1 MLSNRTPALRGLVAL
16 LTVLA
21 LPGCSLFS
29 SPEPP
34 TPPGGSNAAA
44 APNGQ
49 SGRPGS
55 RGGGGNGGPK
65 DYDEVITEEAETRE
79 GMFIT
84 HRIDDDLFF
93 EIPGDEFGTEMML
106 IARAVEST
114 LQNPAGFFGGG
125 ARLVVQWEKHGDHVV
140 LRERSHRLKAD
151 PDDNIIRQVQGF
163 QNGPVLARFS
173 VEAYNPEDSA
183 AVVDVS
189 SLFLTAN
196 RDLGS
201 IEGVQRDRSWIEHVS
216 AFPRNIEVEATQT
229 GRARPPGSPPSV
241 QPTTQTVRVHWSMLK
256 LPDEVMMPRY
266 ADSRVGYIS
275 TSFYDFSSREHESE
289 MKRIIHRFNLQPSDT
304 AAFRRGELVDPVEP
318 IIYYIDPATPEWM
331 KPWVK
336 VGVDKWQSAF
346 EEAGFSNAIRGE
358 YAPEDDPDWS
368 IYDLRHSIIY
378 WRPSTVANATGGQI
392 VDPRSGEI
400 LKGEVNMYH
409 NIMDLQRRW
418 YFVQVSPLD
427 ERAQQLPLPDSLM
440 GRLVEYVVTHEIGH
454 SIGFP
459 HNMKASAMYPAD
471 SLRSR
476 DFLERMGG
484 HVATLMDY
492 SRFNYVAQPEDDI
505 PPELLIPQVGP
516 YDEYAVRWGYRPILD
531 AATPDEE
538 LATLDAW
545 AREQD
550 DTPWFR
556 FSTSDSP
563 NDPENLTEAVG
574 DADAVQSTTYG
585 LMNLERVMDNLL
597 YATEQPG
604 EDYSLMEGMYGEV
617 VGQWGRYMR
626 HVAALIGGA
635 VTQEKY
641 GTGPRFEPVSE
652 ERQREAMDF
661 LAENAFQ
668 VPEMLLDEEVLWRI
682 EARGAVDRIRN
693 AQTGLFGSLLQ
704 PAKLNTLVEYEALT
718 GGETYTLSEY
728 MNDMRAAVWTEL
740 GGGPVTVN
748 IYRRNLQRAFLD
760 QVDQELNPTEEI
772 LRREEALARFRPRP
786 PRWGSDVRALLKAE
800 LRTIDELAEEALE
813 RTDDEMTR
821 VHLEDVRSEIAR
833 ILDTGE

>member
-1 MLSNRTPALRGLVAL
+1 MLSNRLSRTRTLLALTTA
-16 LTVLA
+16 LA

-29 SPEPP
+29 SPAPP
-34 TPPGGSNAAA
+34 APPGGSGAATA
-44 APNGQ
+44 ANGP

-55 RGGGGNGGPK
+55 RGGGNGDGPK
-65 DYDEVITEEAETRE
+65 AYDEVITDEAVSLE
-79 GMFIT
+79 GLFTT
-84 HRIDDDLFF
+84 HRIGDDLFF
-93 EIPGDEFGTEMML
+93 EIPADEFGSEMML

-114 LQNPAGFFGGG
+114 LQDPGGFFGGG

-151 PDDNIIRQVQGF
+151 PDDNILRQVRGF
-163 QNGPVLARFS
+163 QNGPVLARFD
-173 VEAYNPEDSA
+173 VAAYHPEDSA
-183 AVVDVS
+183 AVVEVTD
-189 SLFLTAN
+189 LFLTAN
-196 RDLGS
+196 GDLGG
-201 IEGVQRDRSWIEHVS
+201 IDGVQRDRSWIEHVS

-229 GRARPPGSPPSV
+229 GRARPPGSPPST
-241 QPTTQTVRVHWSMLK
+241 QPSTQTARMHWSMLK

-266 ADSRVGYIS
+266 ADARVGYIS
-275 TSFYDFSSREHESE
+275 TAYYDFSSPEHESE
-289 MKRIIHRFNLQPSDT
+289 MKRIIHRFDLQPSDS
-304 AAFRRGELVDPVEP
+304 AAFARGELVDPVEP
-318 IIYYIDPATPEWM
+318 IVYWIDPATPEWM

-336 VGVDKWQSAF
+336 VGVHKWQAAF

-358 YAPEDDPDWS
+358 YAPADDPDWS

-392 VDPRSGEI
+392 VDPRSGQI

-427 ERAQQLPLPDSLM
+427 ERAQRLPLPDSLM

-471 SLRSR
+471 SIRSR

-492 SRFNYVAQPEDDI
+492 SRFNYVAQPEDGI

-516 YDEYAVRWGYRPILD
+516 YDKFAVRWGYRPILD
-531 AATPDEE
+531 ADTPEEE
-538 LATLDAW
+538 LPTLDAW

-550 DTPWFR
+550 DTPWLR

-574 DADAVQSTTYG
+574 DADAVQSTRYA
-585 LMNLERVMDNLL
+585 LLNLERVMGNLL
-597 YATEQPG
+597 NATERPG

-641 GTGPRFEPVSE
+641 GTGPLSE
-652 ERQREAMDF
+652 ARQREAIDF
-661 LAENAFQ
+661 LVVNAFQ
-668 VPEMLLDEEVLWRI
+668 VPEMLLDQDILWRI

-693 AQTGLFGSLLQ
+693 AQTSLFGSLLQ
-704 PAKLNTLVEYEALT
+704 PAKLYTLVEYEALT
-718 GGETYTLSEY
+718 GGETYTLAEY

-740 GGGPVTVN
+740 GGEPVSVD

-760 QVDQELNPTEEI
+760 RVDEELNPSEET
-772 LRREEALARFRPRP
+772 LRREEQLARFQPRP

-800 LRTIDELAEEALE
+800 LRTIDSMAEEALE
-813 RTDDEMTR
+813 RTEDEMTR
-821 VHLEDVRSEIAR
+821 VHLEDVRSENAR
-833 ILDTGE
+833 ILDAER